1 MEELLGFSFEHIDKL
16 AARRGKTV
24 TMEEK
29 ERLWDYVERMR
40 SEQDEWVTKDSVS
53 WDEVDARYALRTKSI
68 SLSSLPTELVLS
80 GSGAQTPPPLLYSS
94 RKLHPRQQPQA
105 SGGASGREALCE
117 LQAGESLTQSE
128 VWDVGSPRRRN
139 IAAMKQASAQKKHG
153 WQRMLRKVF
162 HNSPK
167 QGAASD
173 CLVDFDE
180 FFTGVAMSSSPCE
193 GEKDEWITKES
204 LPWDEIN
211 ERYALR
217 SKSLSRMSIP
227 NLFLPEE
234 PAPGKE
240 TKKQALC
247 ELQAGESLTQS
258 EVWDVGSPRGHDIPA
273 MKKASAKKEHGWK
286 RALKN
291 VLKDDAKKEAG
302 ILRLGGLDEFAT
314 GITMTSSPLPVPRA
328 LTADG
333 PPPPPA
339 ATFDEE
345 RPAGL
350 IRQSLSSFGMH
361 SGKKDAAGPTKADN
375 V

>member
-1 MEELLGFSFEHIDKL
+1 MADGELGAHCSDSSRSLPCFSVDETVLNILWDEEIQMEDLLEFSFDRIDKL
-16 AARRGKTV
+16 AAGRGKTV
-24 TMEEK
+24 TVDEK
-29 ERLWDYVERMR
+29 ERLWDYIERMR
-40 SEQDEWVTKDSVS
+40 
-53 WDEVDARYALRTKSI
+53 
-68 SLSSLPTELVLS
+68 
-80 GSGAQTPPPLLYSS
+80 
-94 RKLHPRQQPQA
+94 
-105 SGGASGREALCE
+105 
-117 LQAGESLTQSE
+117 
-128 VWDVGSPRRRN
+128 
-139 IAAMKQASAQKKHG
+139 
-153 WQRMLRKVF
+153 
-162 HNSPK
+162 
-167 QGAASD
+167 
-173 CLVDFDE
+173 
-180 FFTGVAMSSSPCE
+180 